1 MNEINPISN
10 ANSINS
16 SHRSHHNPIQSDQ
29 ISELAKALCK
39 VQAEVSGAKKGS
51 SNPFFK
57 SKYADLASIIEAS
70 KAALAK
76 NGLAVTQW
84 FSESNENTCRVCT
97 TLMHESGQ
105 FLTSHLDIPLVK
117 KDPQAM
123 GSAITY
129 GRRYSLAAILNM
141 AQIDDD
147 AESSLARG
155 VTNRYNNTQGAR

>member
-1 MNEINPISN
+1 MNDINQ
-10 ANSINS
+10 INNN
-16 SHRSHHNPIQSDQ
+16 HRSHHVPIQSDQ

-70 KAALAK
+70 KEALSK

-84 FSESNENTCRVCT
+84 FSESSDTTCRVCT

-105 FLTSHLDIPLVK
+105 FITSHLDIPLVK

-155 VTNRYNNTQGAR
+155 ITNQQRQGAR

>member
-1 MNEINPISN
+1 MEEINN
-10 ANSINS
+10 KVT
-16 SHRSHHNPIQSDQ
+16 HRSHHTPIQSEQ
-29 ISELAKALCK
+29 ISDIAKALCK

-51 SNPFFK
+51 TNPFFK

-70 KAALAK
+70 KASLAS
-76 NGLAVTQW
+76 NGLAITQW
-84 FSESNENTCRVCT
+84 FNESNENNVRVCT

-155 VTNRYNNTQGAR
+155 ITQRHQETQQRS

>member
-84 FSESNENTCRVCT
+84 FAESNENTCRVCT

>member
-1 MNEINPISN
+1 MNETIEIKDNHRTHN
-10 ANSINS
+10 A
-16 SHRSHHNPIQSDQ
+16 PIQSEQ

-51 SNPFFK
+51 TNPFFK

-70 KAALAK
+70 KTSLAK
-76 NGLAVTQW
+76 HGLAVTQW

-105 FLTSHLDIPLVK
+105 FITSHLDIPLVK

-147 AESSLARG
+147 AESSIARG
-155 VTNRYNNTQGAR
+155 ITNQRQGAR

>member
-1 MNEINPISN
+1 MNEINQISN
-10 ANSINS
+10 N
-16 SHRSHHNPIQSDQ
+16 HRSHHTPIQSEQ

-70 KAALAK
+70 KEALAK
-76 NGLAVTQW
+76 NGLAISQW
-84 FSESNENTCRVCT
+84 FSKSSDTTCRVCT

-105 FLTSHLDIPLVK
+105 FITSHLDIPLVK

-155 VTNRYNNTQGAR
+155 ITNQQRQGAR

>member
-1 MNEINPISN
+1 MNDINQ
-10 ANSINS
+10 INNN
-16 SHRSHHNPIQSDQ
+16 HRNHHTPIQSEQ

-51 SNPFFK
+51 VNPFFK
-57 SKYADLASIIEAS
+57 SKYADLSSIIEAS
-70 KAALAK
+70 KASLAS
-76 NGLAVTQW
+76 NGLAITQW
-84 FSESNENTCRVCT
+84 FTESSENTVRVCT

-147 AESSLARG
+147 AESSIARG
-155 VTNRYNNTQGAR
+155 ITNQRQGAR

>member
-1 MNEINPISN
+1 MEEIKERT
-10 ANSINS
+10 
-16 SHRSHHNPIQSDQ
+16 HRSHHTPIQSEQ

-51 SNPFFK
+51 TNPFFK
-57 SKYADLASIIEAS
+57 SKYADLSSIIEAS
-70 KAALAK
+70 KASLASH
-76 NGLAVTQW
+76 GLAVTQW
-84 FSESNENTCRVCT
+84 FNESNESTVRVCT

-147 AESSLARG
+147 AESSFARG
-155 VTNRYNNTQGAR
+155 VTQRNQQTQGAR